1 MLYQCHRI
9 AAWFWKIAKWMIPL
23 NNLPP
28 YLLSQPMGLQLILHD
43 CHIKAINKIFHHIQM
58 YSYLTKYIATSAKKS
73 VSKAKW
79 IFPKSLSALLE
90 NFYSHLSVSQG
101 RTDFI
106 TKKSH
111 YLLLY
116 ANASI
121 LFHSLRMS
129 KKKFPIAFCNRK
141 IFTNI
146 NSILFMFEPN

>member
-28 YLLSQPMGLQLILHD
+28 YLLSHGIVIDTSWLTKKH
-43 CHIKAINKIFHHIQM
+43 CHIKAINKIFHRTQM

-116 ANASI
+116 ANASFFIPYVWVRKKISNCI
-121 LFHSLRMS
+121 L
-129 KKKFPIAFCNRK
+129 
-141 IFTNI
+141 
-146 NSILFMFEPN
+146 

>member
-28 YLLSQPMGLQLILHD
+28 YLLSHGIVIDTSWLTKKH
-43 CHIKAINKIFHHIQM
+43 CHIKAINKIFHRTQM

-106 TKKSH
+106 TKNHIIFSCTLTLPFSF
-111 YLLLY
+111 LLPY
-116 ANASI
+116 VCVRKNISNCI
-121 LFHSLRMS
+121 L
-129 KKKFPIAFCNRK
+129 
-141 IFTNI
+141 
-146 NSILFMFEPN
+146 